1 MDLMLNWQEFITL
14 YLLRVMRYRFNYPFI
29 LVLLCFAQY
38 SYAGEDLPDSRNDNN
53 PQTLAQSGQEGPAV
67 IEADKMAGK
76 SKDQIEASGDAT
88 LRQGGESIRA
98 DTLLFNQNTHEVDA
112 QGGVI
117 LEQGGNTLS
126 GPHLMLNMDTG
137 VGKME
142 RPQFYIKEN
151 NARGAADM
159 LNILDRQHYSLNDA
173 TYTTCP
179 AGNQDWQMKM
189 GLLEIDRDR
198 QVGVAHSAL
207 VEFKGVPILYSP
219 WMDFPLS
226 NQRKSGFL
234 APIFGGT
241 SSGGSEITLPF
252 YWNIAPNFDATLA
265 PREMTKR
272 GLMLN
277 NEFRYLEPGFH
288 GEMHIDVLPND
299 AIAKSTRALFSLNHE
314 QTLTN
319 RLSGYVNYTRV
330 KDNDYFRDLGDAV
343 NATSQSN
350 LLQEG
355 GLHFDAGW
363 WTAMARVQNYQ
374 TLQDPAAPIAVPYT
388 RLPQLTLNASQNY
401 AGANASFAGEYVNF
415 SHPTAVNATRLVLYP
430 SVSYPLVYQPAYFV
444 TPKVSVH
451 SAYYAMGANNTGA
464 LPNASSTLPIFSL
477 DSGVAFEREGNMFNS
492 DYVQTLEPRAFYVYV
507 PYKDQS
513 QLPNFDSA
521 QADFSITQMFME
533 NRFFGNDRIG
543 DANQLTLALTSRL
556 LEPGN
561 GMEHLKMMIGERISF
576 STPQVNL
583 ITPASSTNK
592 SDILL
597 ALSGRV
603 TRHWSLDSEFQFDP
617 NQSHVQRY
625 NITAG
630 YRPESGNV
638 LNLGYRFTRNTLR
651 QVDISTQ
658 LPLMGRWHAVARW
671 NYSLQDSSIL
681 EAIGGLEYN
690 QDCWMLRL
698 VAQRFATATQQSNT
712 SFFIQLELN
721 DFVKVG
727 SDPLSLLK
735 QSIPGYTKLNEKP
748 TTQPPQVIPAN

>member
-430 SVSYPLVYQPAYFV
+430 SVSYPLVNQPAYFV

-464 LPNASSTLPIFSL
+464 LPNASSTLPIVSL

>member
-1 MDLMLNWQEFITL
+1 MLNWQEFITL

-430 SVSYPLVYQPAYFV
+430 SVSYPLVNQPAYFV

-625 NITAG
+625 NIAAA

-727 SDPLSLLK
+727 SDPLSLLR

>member
-1 MDLMLNWQEFITL
+1 MLNWQEFIIL
-14 YLLRVMRYRFNYPFI
+14 YLLRVMRYRFNYHFI
-29 LVLLCFAQY
+29 LVLFCFAQH
-38 SYAGEDLPDSRNDNN
+38 SYAGEDLPDTRKDNN
-53 PQTLAQSGQEGPAV
+53 PRALAQSSQEGPAV
-67 IEADKMAGK
+67 IEADNMAGK
-76 SKDQIEASGDAT
+76 SKDQIEATGDAT

-112 QGGVI
+112 QGAVI

-142 RPQFYIKEN
+142 QPQFYIKEN
-151 NARGAADM
+151 DSRGTADV
-159 LNILDRQHYSLNDA
+159 LHILDRQHYSLDDA

-241 SSGGSEITLPF
+241 SNGGSEVTLPF
-252 YWNIAPNFDATLA
+252 YWNIAPNLDATLA

-288 GEMHIDVLPND
+288 GEMHVDVLPYD
-299 AIAKSTRALFSLNHE
+299 AIVKSSRALFSLNHH
-314 QTLTN
+314 QTLTG
-319 RLSGYVNYTRV
+319 RLNGYVNYTRV
-330 KDNDYFRDLGDAV
+330 RDNDYFRDLGDAV

-350 LLQEG
+350 LLQEA

-388 RLPQLTLNASQNY
+388 RLPQLTLNASHNY
-401 AGANASFAGEYVNF
+401 AGANTSFAGEYVNF

-430 SVSYPLVYQPAYFV
+430 SVSYPLVDQPAFYV

-451 SAYYAMGANNTGA
+451 SAYYAMGANNSGA

-477 DSGVAFEREGNMFNS
+477 DSGVAFEREGNMFNN

-561 GMEHLKMMIGERISF
+561 GLEHLKMMIGERISF

-583 ITPASSTNK
+583 VTPATTTNK

-603 TRHWSLDSEFQFDP
+603 TSHWSLDSEFQFDP

-625 NITAG
+625 NIAAG

-638 LNLGYRFTRNTLR
+638 LNLGYRFTRNSLR

-658 LPLMGRWHAVARW
+658 LPLMGRWHAVGRW

-712 SFFIQLELN
+712 SIFIQLELN

-735 QSIPGYTKLNEKP
+735 QSVPGYTKLNDKAN
-748 TTQPPQVIPAN
+748 TQLPQVFPGN